1 MKIKRFVNG
10 KEQEFELTSDE
21 LYAAFSEQE
30 FKFDRADVA
39 DYFSAFDN
47 EYIEEE
53 YGMTAKEVESKFN
66 EIAYEMR
73 RNIDKYDMEW
83 TFARD
88 EAIETILR
96 REVQETI

>member
-1 MKIKRFVNG
+1 MKIKRLVSG
-10 KEQEFELTSDE
+10 KEQEFELTADE
-21 LYAAFSEQE
+21 LYAAYREQE

-39 DYFSAFDN
+39 DYFLAFDN

-53 YGMTAKEVESKFN
+53 YGMTTKEVESKFN

-73 RNIDKYDMEW
+73 RNIDKYDMDW
-83 TFARD
+83 TYARD

-96 REVQETI
+96 KVVQEVV